1 MSKKTIRDVDFV
13 GKRVLTRV
21 DFNVPLDDEQR
32 ITDDTRINA
41 SLPTIR
47 QLLKQGALP
56 ILMSHLGRPKGQRV
70 PEMSLAPVG
79 QRLGQLLDGP
89 QVVFADDC
97 VGEPAL
103 EAVVQCPSGG
113 IVLLENTRFHA
124 GEEANDPDFGDRLAA
139 LGENYVSDAFG
150 SCHRAHAS
158 TVGAAE
164 RRRPAVAG
172 LLVEKELEM
181 LGRLLEAPPEG
192 FVTILGGAKVADKIG
207 VIKSMLGKVAT
218 LLIGGGMAYAFL
230 KAQGKEIGTSLLE
243 EGSLEAA
250 QEVLQLAEASA
261 TDLALPTDFV
271 VAEAFSESAATQT
284 VSADAIPAGWMGLD
298 IGPETKE
305 AYADIVGGAA
315 TVFWNGPV
323 GVFEMAPFAWG
334 TRAIAEAMAEADAFT
349 VVGGGD
355 SAAAVSQMGFD
366 DDMSHVS
373 TGGGAS
379 LEFLEGKELP
389 GVAVLD
395 DA

>member
-1 MSKKTIRDVDFV
+1 MNKKTIRDVDFV
-13 GKRVLTRV
+13 GKRVLIRV
-21 DFNVPLDDEQR
+21 DFNVPLDKEQR
-32 ITDDTRINA
+32 ITDDTRIVA

-47 QLLKQGALP
+47 HLLHQGALP

-70 PEMSLAPVG
+70 PEMSLTPVAG
-79 QRLGQLLDGP
+79 RLEQRLDGP
-89 QVVFADDC
+89 QVVFAPDC
-97 VGEPAL
+97 IGEPAL
-103 EAVVQCPSGG
+103 DAVVQCPTGG
-113 IVLLENTRFHA
+113 VVLLENTRFHP
-124 GEEANDPDFGDRLAA
+124 GEEANDPDFSDHLAA

-150 SCHRAHAS
+150 TVHRAHAS
-158 TVGAAE
+158 TVGVAE

-172 LLVEKELEM
+172 LLVEKELQM
-181 LGRLLEAPPEG
+181 LGRLLEAPREG
-192 FVTILGGAKVADKIG
+192 FVAVLGGAKVADKID
-207 VIKSMLGKVAT
+207 VIKNMLGKVET

-230 KAQGKEIGTSLLE
+230 KAQGKEIGKSLLE

-250 QEVLQLAEASA
+250 QEVLRLAEGSE
-261 TDLALPTDFV
+261 TELVLPTDFV
-271 VAEAFSESAATQT
+271 VADDFSESAATRT
-284 VSADAIPAGWMGLD
+284 VSADAIAPDWMGMD

-305 AYADIVGGAA
+305 AFAHIVRGAK

-334 TRAIAEAMAEADAFT
+334 TRAVAEAMAEADAFT

-379 LEFLEGKELP
+379 LEFLEGRELP

>member
-1 MSKKTIRDVDFV
+1 MNKKTIRDVDFV

-47 QLLKQGALP
+47 QLLDQGALP

-70 PEMSLAPVG
+70 PEMSLAPVA
-79 QRLGQLLDGP
+79 QRLEQLLDGP
-89 QVVFADDC
+89 EVVFADDC
-97 VGEPAL
+97 IGEPAL
-103 EAVVQCPSGG
+103 DAVVRCPSGG
-113 IVLLENTRFHA
+113 VVLLENTRFHP
-124 GEEANDPDFGDRLAA
+124 GEEANDPDFSDHLAA
-139 LGENYVSDAFG
+139 LGENYASDAFG

-181 LGRLLEAPPEG
+181 LGRLLEAPPQG

-207 VIKSMLGKVAT
+207 VIKNMLGKVEK
-218 LLIGGGMAYAFL
+218 LLIGGGMSYAFL
-230 KAQGKEIGTSLLE
+230 KAQGKEIGRSLLE

-250 QEVLQLAEASA
+250 QEVLQVAEASE
-261 TDLALPTDFV
+261 TDLALPTDFI
-271 VAEAFSESAATQT
+271 VAEGFSDSAATKT

-305 AYADIVGGAA
+305 AYADIVVGAT